1 MRQAFAFPP
10 SAGQSVTHRLKD
22 LRKELEYGEKGQEGV
37 SYPVS
42 PKGRDDMKKL
52 ARLKIQREVQRKL
65 MQRSWGTAGVSVWV
79 EMRCHPGKRGS
90 RSYKASGE
98 RH

>member
-10 SAGQSVTHRLKD
+10 SAGQFVTHRLKV

-42 PKGRDDMKKL
+42 PKRDDMENP
-52 ARLKIQREVQRKL
+52 AGLKIQREVQRKL

-79 EMRCHPGKRGS
+79 ERRCHPGKRGS
-90 RSYKASGE
+90 RSHKATGE